1 MDPPPPPPP
10 RQAKPSPHRFLTKKK
25 SSNTS
30 NNQPLRPSYGPQ
42 PTAPSPSA
50 PPPTPRTVPRFAT
63 SSTEHSTQL
72 TSTQSSKPR
81 FSLRTSV
88 EDQLEAS
95 SEDELPPTGTHIY
108 PTTEQDHAASRY
120 HDQSNEEPYSK
131 RRRVEEDI
139 HPTETSPRRPNARFL
154 SQAAAFPSS
163 EPIASS
169 KPSFLRS
176 SLPSHAIDPS
186 PEFFSPHRRGQRFVP
201 GGMAAEMQSWITELG
216 TSTASRRADVSGFS
230 AVLEVEQ
237 IEEDGVLLLE
247 ARTSN
252 GSRVSAMLESKPG
265 ITVRQGDRL
274 GIRDPTWEMDPKGNR
289 VLVGVDWQ
297 VVK

>member
-25 SSNTS
+25 SSNTL
-30 NNQPLRPSYGPQ
+30 NNQPLRPSYISQ
-42 PTAPSPSA
+42 PAAPSPSA
-50 PPPTPRTVPRFAT
+50 PSPTPRTAPRFAT

-81 FSLRTSV
+81 FSLKTSV
-88 EDQLEAS
+88 EDQLDAS
-95 SEDELPPTGTHIY
+95 PEDKHPPPGTHIY
-108 PTTEQDHAASRY
+108 PTTEQDHAASQH

-139 HPTETSPRRPNARFL
+139 HPTETSPKRPNARFL

-176 SLPSHAIDPS
+176 SLPSHSIDPS

-230 AVLEVEQ
+230 AVVEVDR
-237 IEEDGVLLLE
+237 IMDDGVLLLE
-247 ARTSN
+247 ARILS
-252 GSRVSAMLESKPG
+252 GDRLFAMLESKPG
-265 ITVRQGDRL
+265 VTVRQGDRL
-274 GIRDPTWEMDPKGNR
+274 GIRDPTWETDHKGKR
-289 VLVGVDWQ
+289 ILVGVDWHI
-297 VVK
+297 VK